1 MSTCSCQPRV
11 SVIRNPIRGLS
22 SGSFER
28 NDDFGRDT
36 FQRTDDFG
44 DFLGSVLGGVG
55 QVFKFVLPIAAPLL
69 GGLAQRAVF
78 GNPSAAAGQSATAGQ
93 PNPQSPFS
101 AAAAEAE
108 VAKTKAEADAK
119 LKQTYIIMGGLVVG
133 GLALYLITRRKR

>member
-1 MSTCSCQPRV
+1 MSACSCQSNRV

-28 NDDFGRDT
+28 NDDFGRGT

-44 DFLGSVLGGVG
+44 SWAGIFSGIG
-55 QVFKFVLPIAAPLL
+55 QVFKFALPIAAPLL

-78 GNPSAAAGQSATAGQ
+78 GNPSAAGQSAATGQ
-93 PNPQSPFS
+93 TNPQSPFS

-108 VAKTKAEADAK
+108 IAKIKADADAK
-119 LKQTYIIMGGLVVG
+119 LQQTYIIMGGLAVG
-133 GLALYLITRRKR
+133 GLVLYLITRRKR